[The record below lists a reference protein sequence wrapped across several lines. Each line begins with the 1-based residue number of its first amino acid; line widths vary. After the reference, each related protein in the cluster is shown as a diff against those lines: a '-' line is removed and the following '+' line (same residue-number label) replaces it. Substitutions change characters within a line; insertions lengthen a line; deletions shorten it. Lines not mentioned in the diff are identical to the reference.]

1 MKIRNGFVSNSS
13 SSSYV
18 VFIPDNFSVDCKKFA
33 EDYDYDELDVDVLED
48 MVTELKNGSGL
59 YSQDNY
65 SEYEAI
71 VDVLREKDLIVLAID
86 GGPDDG
92 SVETIS
98 QKKIT
103 EIYNKY
109 VGGQR

>member
-1 MKIRNGFVSNSS
+1 MKIRSGFVSNSS

-18 VFIPDNFSVDCKKFA
+18 VFIPDNFSVDCNKLA
-33 EDYDYDELDVDVLED
+33 EDADSQYDELDVDVLED
-48 MVTELKNGSGL
+48 MVMDLKNGSGL

-71 VDVLREKDLIVLAID
+71 VDVLREKDLIVITID
-86 GGPDDG
+86 GGPDEG
-92 SVETIS
+92 SVSTIS
-98 QKKIT
+98 QKKIA

-109 VGGQR
+109 VGG